1 MITLSN
7 RTSSR
12 TLAHITASLPELLKT
27 SFKSTLILMFFTP
40 LVAWG
45 NGSDKQS
52 LSVNKSPLQEVTT
65 LANSGIVPPLN
76 IYGADGI
83 SVAQNGDIFVSGGPV
98 TKSVIRIT
106 ADGVVSEF
114 ATGFQSANGSDFD
127 SAGNLFVADYKAN
140 AIRRITPDG
149 TVSTFAT
156 DLDGPAGVYID
167 NEDNV
172 IVGLYGANFSG
183 KAATVLSI
191 TPEGVSSILASGD
204 GLLDV
209 IGVVGDEKG
218 NVYAGNYKKR
228 QLYQIT
234 DGNVSLLTTAS
245 VKINMIDY
253 SHGYIYIANDGR
265 IVRVNA
271 STGEEEVVS
280 GTPEAKTVN
289 GPIEKADFVMPT
301 SVAFSPDEKILY
313 VVDSVTGDVR
323 KIAPK
328 E

>member
-7 RTSSR
+7 RTSS
-12 TLAHITASLPELLKT
+12 SQSKLLKRN
-27 SFKSTLILMFFTP
+27 FKSALILVLFSP
-40 LVAWG
+40 LVTWG
-45 NGSDKQS
+45 ND
-52 LSVNKSPLQEVTT
+52 LSSEIASTNESSFQEVTT

-83 SVAQNGDIFVSGGPV
+83 SVAKNGDVFVSGGPV
-98 TKSVIRIT
+98 SKSVIRIT

-114 ATGFQSANGSDFD
+114 ATGFESANGSDFD
-127 SAGNLFVADYKAN
+127 SKGNLFVADYKAN
-140 AIRRITPDG
+140 AIRRISPDG
-149 TVSTFAT
+149 VVSTFAT

-167 NEDNV
+167 REDNV
-172 IVGLYGANFSG
+172 IVGLYGADFSG
-183 KAATVLSI
+183 KAATVLRI
-191 TPEGVSSILASGD
+191 TPEGISSILASGN

-209 IGVVGDEKG
+209 IGVAGDEKG
-218 NVYAGNYKKR
+218 NVFAGNYKKR

-234 DGNVSLLTTAS
+234 EGNVSLLTTAS

-265 IVRVNA
+265 IVRVNT
-271 STGEEEVVS
+271 STGEEELVS
-280 GTPEAKTVN
+280 GTAEAKTVN
-289 GPIEKADFVMPT
+289 GPIDKADFVKPT

-313 VVDSVTGDVR
+313 VADAVTGDVR

-328 E
+328 ETK

>member
-7 RTSSR
+7 RISS
-12 TLAHITASLPELLKT
+12 SQSKLLKRN
-27 SFKSTLILMFFTP
+27 FKSALILVLFSP
-40 LVAWG
+40 LVTWG
-45 NGSDKQS
+45 ND
-52 LSVNKSPLQEVTT
+52 LSSEIASTNDSSFQEVTT

-83 SVAQNGDIFVSGGPV
+83 SVAKNGDVFVSGGPV
-98 TKSVIRIT
+98 SKSVIRIT

-114 ATGFQSANGSDFD
+114 ATGFESANGSDFD
-127 SAGNLFVADYKAN
+127 SKGNLFVADYKAN
-140 AIRRITPDG
+140 AIRRISPDG
-149 TVSTFAT
+149 VVSTFAT

-167 NEDNV
+167 REDNV
-172 IVGLYGANFSG
+172 IVGLYGADFSG
-183 KAATVLSI
+183 KAATVLRI
-191 TPEGVSSILASGD
+191 TPEGISSILASGN

-209 IGVVGDEKG
+209 IGVAGDEKG
-218 NVYAGNYKKR
+218 NVFAGNYKKR

-234 DGNVSLLTTAS
+234 EGNVSLLTTAS

-265 IVRVNA
+265 IVRVNT
-271 STGEEEVVS
+271 STGEEELVS

-289 GPIEKADFVMPT
+289 GPIDKADFVKPT

-313 VVDSVTGDVR
+313 VADAATGDVR

-328 E
+328 ETK